1 LENTLERSPRKE
13 QVPTLTLHCPQ
24 RYQYKELDNFA
35 ICKELILLRQVAKQ
49 VKAKKRARKKE
60 KREQA
65 PGLQTQLST
74 TISIAQIRELSRA
87 I

>member
-35 ICKELILLRQVAKQ
+35 ICKELIQSEETSAEER
-49 VKAKKRARKKE
+49 KAGASSRTPNAVIYNNKC
-60 KREQA
+60 
-65 PGLQTQLST
+65 ST
-74 TISIAQIRELSRA
+74 N
-87 I
+87 